1 MGGKMMN
8 SNAKKILV
16 LALAASIIVVSI
28 PQTCATSVLKTKE
41 ITVVDAERSNE
52 MLPKQSNNE
61 TEYYAVIAACTNY
74 DRLTMNIPNGP
85 FPIPE
90 RKLIKLY
97 DALIE
102 SKNWNESNIILLLN
116 RNATKENITNA
127 LQEMSHRVG
136 PNDIFLFSWQGHGG
150 DEEDIDGDEKINN
163 QRDKYDEA
171 IYPYDY
177 KNYITDDELG
187 DNFSKINAKGMCLI
201 FESCLSGGLVNR
213 SRLVDR
219 IGMSEINY
227 INSFNEDFRRDID
240 SKIGT
245 LDVDGGNRVVILCTL
260 PNTIGRVTLLTGFPM
275 TRALAFALKGF
286 ARDKDKDG
294 YISAEEAFKIAR
306 PLTLAQ
312 SSMYYGGLWMFYCLM
327 NTLTGTPDPV
337 SKATTSII
345 KTEIRIIL
353 MCLLLTGYICLNW
366 PNMIDN
372 YEGALPL
379 IEI

>member
-1 MGGKMMN
+1 MKN
-8 SNAKKILV
+8 IATKKIIV
-16 LALAASIIVVSI
+16 LALAASFIIVSI
-28 PQTCATSVLKTKE
+28 QQTGAISILKTKE
-41 ITVVDAERSNE
+41 NALMDVKEPNE
-52 MLPKQSNNE
+52 KTKQSNNE

-74 DRLTMNIPNGP
+74 DRLTMNIPKGP

-97 DALIE
+97 DTLIE

-116 RNATKENITNA
+116 RNATKENIINA

-150 DEEDIDGDEKINN
+150 DEKDIDGDEKINN
-163 QRDKYDEA
+163 RRDKYDEA
-171 IYPYDY
+171 IYPYDAE
-177 KNYITDDELG
+177 NYITDDELG

-201 FESCLSGGLVNR
+201 FESCLSGGLANR

-219 IGMSEINY
+219 IGMSELNY
-227 INSFNEDFRRDID
+227 IKSFNEDFRRDID

-245 LDVDGGNRVVILCTL
+245 LDVDGGNRVVILSSL
-260 PNTIGRVTLLTGFPM
+260 PNTICRATFLTGFPM

-294 YISAEEAFKIAR
+294 YISAEEAFKTTR
-306 PLTLAQ
+306 RLTLAQ
-312 SSMYYGGLWMFYCLM
+312 SSMYYGGFWMFYCLM
-327 NTLTGTPDPV
+327 NTLTGTPNPV
-337 SKATTSII
+337 LKATISII
-345 KTEIRIIL
+345 KVEISVIL
-353 MCLLLTGYICLNW
+353 LCLILNGYICLNW
-366 PNMIDN
+366 PNMFDT